1 MKFRNFLYGLIAVLF
16 IALGTGFVS
25 QYTGIEPVYVAPAL
39 TVVSYF
45 ITIPEG
51 TLAVTSFTT
60 QLLRDVIR
68 DHSQLDMQSGNQKF
82 EMRTDEIAVMNA
94 YYGMREAMLTPADVA
109 AIENLRSS
117 QQAIDLYLYNKRAVG
132 VGATRKRKG
141 TGSAVTATVTPTFF
155 AVIEEGLDMS
165 YVNHAIRQYGSEGA
179 DKKQI
184 VARAYTDHMQKNLPQ
199 VFRNIYT
206 RANAQFIAHLE
217 ANRWALTGTADAG
230 TIYTTVTGDA
240 KNIPVATPLTEI
252 IQNMQIEAQQ
262 NNFLQLGTP
271 LFLTSPTAAI
281 ILNEYLARGA
291 ANETNVIQFLAWF
304 NHMQDNG
311 IIDAGTDDATI
322 YEIAAG
328 SLAGYSRAF
337 SWESHPDNVGGV
349 VRKGEDE
356 WSNLVIGGA
365 DTGIF
370 TNLPEVKLEVKAFS
384 GFADNSATLDGNPDE
399 GKIDIDQNFSF
410 VAQFGGLQAYE
421 ADANISPILKYIL
434 KNI

>member
-16 IALGTGFVS
+16 IAMGTMFVS
-25 QYTGIEPVYVAPAL
+25 QYTGVEPVYVATAL

-51 TLAVTSFTT
+51 SLAVTSFTT

-82 EMRTDEIAVMNA
+82 EMRTNDIAVMNA
-94 YYGMREAMLTPADVA
+94 YYGMRDAMLTPADIA
-109 AIENLRSS
+109 AVENLRSS
-117 QQAIDLYLYNKRAVG
+117 QQAIDLYLYKKRAVG
-132 VGATRKRKG
+132 AGATRKRKG
-141 TGSAVTATVTPTFF
+141 TGSSEIATVTPTFF

-165 YVNHAIRQYGSEGA
+165 YVNHALRQYGSEGA
-179 DKKQI
+179 DKKQVI
-184 VARAYTDHMQKNLPQ
+184 ARAYTDHMAKELPQ
-199 VFRNIYT
+199 IFRNIYT
-206 RANAQFIAHLE
+206 RANTQFITHLE
-217 ANRWALTGTADAG
+217 ANKWALTGTADAG

-252 IQNMQIEAQQ
+252 VQNMQIEAQQ

-271 LFLTSPTAAI
+271 LLLTSPTAARI
-281 ILNEYLARGA
+281 FNEYLARGV
-291 ANETNVIQFLAWF
+291 ANETNVSQFLAWF
-304 NHMQDNG
+304 DHMQDNG
-311 IIDAGTDDATI
+311 IIDAVADDATM

-328 SLAGYSRAF
+328 SIAGYSRAF
-337 SWESHPDNVGGV
+337 AWENHPDAVGGV

-370 TNLPEVKLEVKAFS
+370 TNLPEVKLEVKAFA

-399 GKIDIDQNFSF
+399 GNIDIDQNLSF

-421 ADANISPILKYIL
+421 NDANVSPILKYIL
-434 KNI
+434 KNV